1 MYKVK
6 DSLIEKAQKREKGN
20 RIFNLVLGTA
30 FLLMLTIFVFTNYI
44 LISVYVD
51 GKSME
56 QTLKSG
62 EVVFANKTLTATEG
76 DIIVIDGEKKSAD
89 GKGYDWLI
97 KRAIVIGKK
106 DKIMVVE
113 IKDGKVWVGE
123 KGKELSPLKEDY
135 LPSDEQTLPTLPFRE
150 DYWEIEEGEIFYLGD
165 NREVSKDSRSEY
177 GTCKISQ
184 VVGVVPEW
192 AITMRFLSRFIYDS
206 GLFFADLF
214 R

>member
-1 MYKVK
+1 MYKIK
-6 DSLIEKAQKREKGN
+6 DSLIENAHNREKGN
-20 RIFNLVLGTA
+20 RIFGLVLGIA

-51 GKSME
+51 GKSMAP
-56 QTLKSG
+56 TLISG

-76 DIIVIDGEKKSAD
+76 DIIVIDGEKVSAD

-113 IKDGKVWVGE
+113 IKDGKIWVGE

-135 LPSDEQTLPTLPFRE
+135 LAKGEQTSPTLPFRQN
-150 DYWEIEEGEIFYLGD
+150 YWEIGEDEVFYLGD
-165 NREVSKDSRSEY
+165 NRDVSKDSRSEY
-177 GTCKISQ
+177 GTCKITQ
-184 VVGVVPEW
+184 VVGVVPDW
-192 AITMRFLSRFIYDS
+192 ALSMRFLSRFIYDA
-206 GLFFADLF
+206 GLFFEGLF
-214 R
+214 